1 MIRQHHMSA
10 CNVAVRPAPCKHP
23 APPTHHIPAEHVHVL
38 RPAATNITCI
48 SVKFSNNIVWYDA
61 VGALN
66 NGANNVGNV
75 DDGSSSSQSIRR
87 VAMLTMAA
95 VLVRVYCFTGAVDGY
110 QRTLKR
116 FAAGRLKSLN
126 AKTRTCQVQSSPLW
140 LTAEPAALAAQAL
153 LVPQAALPVV
163 PAASPAA
170 SAHAW
175 LAAPA
180 TSATSVAQASLAGTA
195 G

>member
-10 CNVAVRPAPCKHP
+10 CNVAVQPAPCKHP
-23 APPTHHIPAEHVHVL
+23 APLTHHIPAEHVHVL

-75 DDGSSSSQSIRR
+75 DDGST
-87 VAMLTMAA
+87 VN
-95 VLVRVYCFTGAVDGY
+95 TGAVDGY

-116 FAAGRLKSLN
+116 FAAGRLENLN
-126 AKTRTCQVQSSPLW
+126 ARTRTCQVQSSPLW

-153 LVPQAALPVV
+153 LVPQAELPVV
-163 PAASPAA
+163 PAALPAA

-175 LAAPA
+175 PAAPA